1 MKHFFSI
8 IIVLLFITS
17 CISRKKDFI
26 DESECS
32 NNCVTLNGFLLTG
45 DGTIPVENTLV
56 EVLWDG
62 SSYFSLNLRD
72 KAKTFSDKNGF
83 YEMKFNLRDDELNEG
98 FFRVKI
104 YPGDEYLLCDMDDTH
119 QFTYFFLK
127 EDSTYTTNYLIP
139 QKATLVLKS
148 QGAENMKEDDS
159 FFVTVSTP
167 YGANLNY
174 NCGLLISWR
183 RDNYDKIH
191 DWSAGSNQ
199 NIVIEKN
206 IKKNG
211 IRKITNDTL
220 MLQSGHKL
228 EYVIPFD

>member
-104 YPGDEYLLCDMDDTH
+104 YPVDEYLLCDMDDTH

-159 FFVTVSTP
+159 FFVTVQP
-167 YGANLNY
+167 
-174 NCGLLISWR
+174 
-183 RDNYDKIH
+183 
-191 DWSAGSNQ
+191 
-199 NIVIEKN
+199 
-206 IKKNG
+206 
-211 IRKITNDTL
+211 
-220 MLQSGHKL
+220 
-228 EYVIPFD
+228 